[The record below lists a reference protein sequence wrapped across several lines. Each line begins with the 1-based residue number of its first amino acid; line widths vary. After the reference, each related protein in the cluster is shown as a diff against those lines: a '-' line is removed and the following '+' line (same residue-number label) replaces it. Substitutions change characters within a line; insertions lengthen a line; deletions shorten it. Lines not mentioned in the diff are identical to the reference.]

1 MCGISGI
8 FDWKKLKE
16 ADVIVE
22 KMLDSQHKR
31 GPDYRSIYSDEEVFL
46 AHNRLSIIDLAE
58 KANQPMK
65 SNDGDVVISYNG
77 ELYNYLNLKEE
88 LKANYHFKTNSDTE
102 VIIAAY
108 QKWGMDM
115 LKFFDGMFAFAIWDK
130 SSKNFFLCRDRLGI
144 KPLYYL
150 ELGKS
155 IVFSSS
161 TKAILNAFPN
171 QKFSLDKNAVIDFMN
186 YGTAYNPSTIFNE
199 IKSLEKGKYIKLNN
213 ETYEKIQ
220 YWLPQLN
227 NSSKI
232 ASYYHVKK
240 EVNRLILEAVEKRLI
255 ADVPVGIFLSGGIDS
270 SAIVAAASKVKKNEI
285 NTFSVVFD
293 DESYDESTYANIIA
307 KHYSTKHKEIKVN
320 SDFILHNIYD
330 FIRSMDHP
338 TVDGFNSYIISD
350 AVSKENFKVAL
361 SGTGS
366 DELFLGYPFYTLAK
380 RFEESKWI
388 QSFPPIIKKAV
399 GSSLKKVY
407 PGLKG
412 DKIASILNQKF
423 ISLDYFYPYFRKS
436 FSAKEI
442 HQLCP
447 TYSNNST
454 SFSYKWFHQYIG
466 ADSVW
471 PFYSNLSML
480 EMECYLQ
487 HVLLRDADQMGMSHS
502 LEIRVPFLDHNL
514 VEFVL
519 ALPDKFK
526 TGRFQ
531 KQLLIDAID
540 GWIPTNIV
548 DRKKMGF
555 VLPIE
560 KWMKN
565 ELQSFCEQSLLD
577 LERFPE
583 LNMRFIKQFWDSFLA
598 GKPNAHWIKIW
609 TLVIFS
615 QWTAVNNLH
624 QIND

>member
-8 FDWKKLKE
+8 FDWKKLE
-16 ADVIVE
+16 DADVIVE

-88 LKANYHFKTNSDTE
+88 LQANYHFKTNSDTE

-161 TKAILNAFPN
+161 TKAIVSAFPDQN
-171 QKFSLDKNAVIDFMN
+171 FSLDKNAVIDFMS

-213 ETYEKIQ
+213 ETYEKVQ

-227 NSSKI
+227 NNNKI
-232 ASYYHVKK
+232 ASYDSAKK

-270 SAIVAAASKVKKNEI
+270 SAIVAAASKVKKKEI

-293 DESYDESTYANIIA
+293 DKSYDESTYANIIA
-307 KHYSTKHKEIKVN
+307 KHYSTNHKEIKVD

-366 DELFLGYPFYTLAK
+366 DELFLGYPFYTLSK

-399 GSSLKKVY
+399 GSSLKKIY

-423 ISLDYFYPYFRKS
+423 ISIDHFYPFFRKL

-442 HQLCP
+442 QQLYP
-447 TYSNNST
+447 ANSNN
-454 SFSYKWFHQYIG
+454 FSKYSYLWFQQYIS
-466 ADSVW
+466 ADSAW
-471 PFYSNLSML
+471 PFYSKLSML

-502 LEIRVPFLDHNL
+502 LEVRVPFLDHNL
-514 VEFVL
+514 VECVL

-526 TGRFQ
+526 TGRLQ

-540 GWIPTNIV
+540 GWIPTNII

-624 QIND
+624 HIND